1 MSFGPQSRVGRE
13 SIIFSGMDSK
23 IKIRNWQGPYT
34 SYVSGIKCRDCEGQS
49 QLPCV
54 SHLVYCLSGGM
65 FVSGNILIKKKTFIL
80 DFATWVT
87 KVGWGAGV

>member
-1 MSFGPQSRVGRE
+1 MKITGEFWFSVKSREGKN
-13 SIIFSGMDSK
+13 IIFSGMDSK

-65 FVSGNILIKKKTFIL
+65 FVSGNILIKKNPLSLTL
-80 DFATWVT
+80 LL
-87 KVGWGAGV
+87 G